1 MTYTPTEQANIDAI
15 YRFMEA
21 EAARDFETMYRFTA
35 PDCVSY
41 GPGGMVT
48 RGHEEMHAYDDV
60 FFASLESLRR
70 SIIDMAADGDTAVFR
85 YRAKW
90 SCDRPESP
98 LRWMAPPGHVCAGD
112 SSWRHGGTGTRRR
125 SATNCARGR
134 RQRSRLHPT
143 E

>member
-1 MTYTPTEQANIDAI
+1 MTYTPTEQTNIDAI

-21 EAARDFETMYRFTA
+21 EAVRDFETMYRFIA

-70 SIIDMAADGDTAVFR
+70 SIIDVAADGDTAVFR
-85 YRAKW
+85 YRAEMVL
-90 SCDRPESP
+90 RPSGKSASLDGATWARMRGGQFVETWGYWDTAEVGHQ
-98 LRWMAPPGHVCAGD
+98 LRPRKEA
-112 SSWRHGGTGTRRR
+112 R
-125 SATNCARGR
+125 S
-134 RQRSRLHPT
+134 
-143 E
+143 